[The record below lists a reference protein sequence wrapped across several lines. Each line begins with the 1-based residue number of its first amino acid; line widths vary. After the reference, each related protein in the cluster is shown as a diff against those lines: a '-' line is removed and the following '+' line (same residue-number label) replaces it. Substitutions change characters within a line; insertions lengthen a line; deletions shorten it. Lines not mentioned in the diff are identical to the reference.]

1 MDKQEIFKV
10 IVSITAEVM
19 PDIEAQN
26 IAMGDRLADWAENS
40 IDRLDIVVMTLESLS
55 LNIPMMELATASTF
69 GDLVDRIHA
78 HI

>member
-10 IVSITAEVM
+10 IVSNTEEIL

-26 IAMGDRLADWAENS
+26 IAMGDRIRDWAENS
-40 IDRLDIVVMTLESLS
+40 IDRGEILMITLESFS
-55 LNIPMMELATASTF
+55 LNIPMVKFVTVDTF
-69 GDLVDRIHA
+69 GDLVDRIHT

>member
-10 IVSITAEVM
+10 IVSITAEVL

-26 IAMGDRLADWAENS
+26 IAMGDRIGDWAENS
-40 IDRLDIVVMTLESLS
+40 IDRGEILIMTMESFS
-55 LNIPMMELATASTF
+55 LNTPMVEFVTVDTF
-69 GDLVDRIHA
+69 GDLVDKIHS